1 VSEGGGWPLGV
12 EAAAACSWLAGSL
25 SIDRRRTNE
34 RRATTRRRHRRCRRR
49 RRWSLEFGVWSVEFG
64 GKDEEKSEFVD
75 VVGWGVGG
83 WIDGWMDG
91 WIDRRAFRIDW
102 LLVGSLT

>member
-1 VSEGGGWPLGV
+1 M
-12 EAAAACSWLAGSL
+12 
-25 SIDRRRTNE
+25 
-34 RRATTRRRHRRCRRR
+34 
-49 RRWSLEFGVWSVEFG
+49 EFG